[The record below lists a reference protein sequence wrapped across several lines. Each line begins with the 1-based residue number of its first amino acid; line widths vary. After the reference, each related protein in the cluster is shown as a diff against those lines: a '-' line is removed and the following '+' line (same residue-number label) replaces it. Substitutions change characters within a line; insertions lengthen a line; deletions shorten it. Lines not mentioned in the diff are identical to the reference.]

1 MGSAVRKNALRE
13 IRSTFGRFFA
23 IMAIIALGVGF
34 FTGVRIVTPA
44 MVNTVNKFLDENQFY
59 DYRLLSSIGW
69 KEEDVS
75 INKGEKA
82 ITILEPGNEYTREDG
97 STGFSINVKK
107 VFDISQTSS
116 GNVSMRRRKPDPREA
131 IKALIASS
139 PCEVALVEKLNDASA
154 RYSPDKNVI
163 YVVKGLEADEIFRV
177 LSYEIGIAKA
187 AQKDIDRKDGAFSA
201 YCASYILCERNGFD
215 VGDFNFDRV
224 SERFADVDNKD
235 VRKEL
240 GEIRDLANDISQD
253 MNRQFEAMEKSKRSR
268 DDGAR

>member
-1 MGSAVRKNALRE
+1 
-13 IRSTFGRFFA
+13 
-23 IMAIIALGVGF
+23 
-34 FTGVRIVTPA
+34 
-44 MVNTVNKFLDENQFY
+44 
-59 DYRLLSSIGW
+59 
-69 KEEDVS
+69 
-75 INKGEKA
+75 
-82 ITILEPGNEYTREDG
+82 
-97 STGFSINVKK
+97 
-107 VFDISQTSS
+107 
-116 GNVSMRRRKPDPREA
+116 MRRRKPDPREA

-201 YCASYILCERNGFD
+201 YCTSYILCERNGFD
-215 VGDFNFDRV
+215 TGDFNFDRV
-224 SERFADVDNKD
+224 PERFADVDNKD